1 MKRYKLLKDL
11 PCAGAGEIFQQGYD
25 DNDKDSICLFQ
36 EIIGVKPIKILLEEI
51 IENIIE
57 KYYTGFEITD
67 YNVKELPDLIL
78 GIKAYNEPIFN
89 IFILELEDDVL
100 KRLVD
105 WSRYIRTTSRKN
117 YILCPKNKEDEVKK
131 YVGLMSGEISIE
143 TYNDKNEVEF

>member
-1 MKRYKLLKDL
+1 MLVRIWK
-11 PCAGAGEIFQQGYD
+11 A
-25 DNDKDSICLFQ
+25 
-36 EIIGVKPIKILLEEI
+36 
-51 IENIIE
+51 

-78 GIKAYNEPIFN
+78 GIKTYNELIFN

-105 WSRYIRTTSRKN
+105 WSRYIRMTSRKN
-117 YILCPKNKEDEVKK
+117 YILYPKNKEDEVKK

>member
-1 MKRYKLLKDL
+1 MK
-11 PCAGAGEIFQQGYD
+11 Q
-25 DNDKDSICLFQ
+25 
-36 EIIGVKPIKILLEEI
+36 EI

-67 YNVKELPDLIL
+67 YNVKELPVLIL
-78 GIKAYNEPIFN
+78 GIKTYNEPIFN

-105 WSRYIRTTSRKN
+105 WSRYIRMTPQKN

-131 YVGLMSGEISIE
+131 YVGLMSGEISIK
-143 TYNDKNEVEF
+143 TYNDKNEAEF

>member
-1 MKRYKLLKDL
+1 MK
-11 PCAGAGEIFQQGYD
+11 Q
-25 DNDKDSICLFQ
+25 
-36 EIIGVKPIKILLEEI
+36 EI

-78 GIKAYNEPIFN
+78 GIKTYNEPIFN

-105 WSRYIRTTSRKN
+105 WSRYIRMTPQKN

-131 YVGLMSGEISIE
+131 YVGLMSGEISIK
-143 TYNDKNEVEF
+143 TYSDKNEVEEF

>member
-1 MKRYKLLKDL
+1 MK
-11 PCAGAGEIFQQGYD
+11 Q
-25 DNDKDSICLFQ
+25 
-36 EIIGVKPIKILLEEI
+36 EI

-57 KYYTGFEITD
+57 KYYIGFKITN

-78 GIKAYNEPIFN
+78 SIKAYNEPIFN

-117 YILCPKNKEDEVKK
+117 YILCPKNKEDEK

-143 TYNDKNEVEF
+143 IYNDKNEVEF

>member
-1 MKRYKLLKDL
+1 MK
-11 PCAGAGEIFQQGYD
+11 Q
-25 DNDKDSICLFQ
+25 
-36 EIIGVKPIKILLEEI
+36 EI

-78 GIKAYNEPIFN
+78 GIKTYNEPIFN

-105 WSRYIRTTSRKN
+105 WSRYIKMTPQKN

-131 YVGLMSGEISIE
+131 YVSLMSGEISIE

>member
-1 MKRYKLLKDL
+1 MK
-11 PCAGAGEIFQQGYD
+11 Q
-25 DNDKDSICLFQ
+25 
-36 EIIGVKPIKILLEEI
+36 EI

-78 GIKAYNEPIFN
+78 GIKTYNEPIFN

-105 WSRYIRTTSRKN
+105 WSRYIRMTPQKTT
-117 YILCPKNKEDEVKK
+117 YYVPKIKK
-131 YVGLMSGEISIE
+131 MKLRNMS
-143 TYNDKNEVEF
+143 V